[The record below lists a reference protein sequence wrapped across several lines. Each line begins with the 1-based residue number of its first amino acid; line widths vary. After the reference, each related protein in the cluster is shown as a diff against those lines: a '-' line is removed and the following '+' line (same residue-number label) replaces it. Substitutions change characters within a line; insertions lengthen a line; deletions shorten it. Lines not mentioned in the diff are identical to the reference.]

1 MSESSLIMPNGDNNR
16 IYVPLHCHTEH
27 SVLDGL
33 SKPAELAKRAKE
45 LGMPACAI
53 TDHGAMSGCVE
64 FYQAC
69 RKEGIKPI
77 LGMEAYT
84 TPYGHS
90 LDERVSY
97 DVKELRDVPGK
108 GHQRNNYHLILLA
121 KNYTGYMNLC
131 ALHTASYAQGYYY
144 KPRIDFELLK
154 QHHEGLICSNACFTS
169 GHQVRVKST
178 KGGIITQNIEDVKA
192 GQYVLTHDNTW
203 QKVIEP
209 TSRDYNGDGYHITI
223 SHQLAHER
231 EITCTANHEFLV
243 YDKQTNDVRWVSA
256 DLLHKND
263 VLLEPLT
270 YKRIYRSSRRND
282 GFVISAAE
290 LNSLMKELYT
300 IIPEES
306 LFTEDLYITPAMMM
320 TFGLWLADGS
330 ITPQAHRVCFTF
342 NNTEFQFFYDNFLLQ
357 GLKDMGMGVLP
368 IPLFRDEHSRADL
381 AIHDKKIF
389 TVFTYLFDNA
399 KGNDKH
405 IPNKLKHITK
415 KYDAALLYGY
425 MLGDGSFHYENESEG
440 GQVICVSISQ
450 QLIIDIY
457 ELLTWFEFSPSVET
471 ALETVDKNGT
481 HHQQSWHLKVNNTLL
496 ASLLDKEHIF
506 DESTFERILEAAQ
519 LWGNKKKTNI
529 VVVNGVKYRMKTI
542 TAIEKIRLNETVYC
556 LNVDHNHDFVCNGVI
571 VHNCVLGEV
580 NHHLLHEDFGMARD
594 HALRLLDLFGDDYY
608 FEIMNH
614 SLDMEIA
621 IMPRIRELAKELG
634 VKVIATND
642 NHFTYKNDAKLQRTM
657 MLLGMHKSWQDPDVV
672 GSFFDDDII
681 SPNSQKLAEGEDGD
695 SDPIFAMPPSLYV
708 KDYNEMMEVLCLS
721 PEDEEYARQELANTL
736 EVASKCN
743 CELPIIDPNDMS
755 QYHTPLYA
763 IEKDIQYDDY
773 KDSGF
778 ELRQATIDKVV
789 AAMNESGKEGTTLEE
804 VLNEHERASIHFLMW
819 MCEKGI
825 EERIRPK
832 IEARGE
838 PLPLEFY
845 IKNPPE
851 GFQVVHKHNSPD
863 ESFIK
868 GKLDEGLTPED
879 IINLYFER
887 LDYEVSVVCRKGFLD
902 YFSIV
907 QQYCNYARF
916 NDSPPGPGRG
926 SGAGAL
932 LNYLLGITS
941 VDPLPNKLIFERF
954 LNPDRVG
961 YPDIDVDFDK
971 AFRDGIGEYQ
981 ETEGDGLGG
990 GLKGYLRRE
999 YGADNAAGVATFIY
1013 AWGKAALR
1021 AAARV
1026 LFNPPES
1033 VQWADDLCNL
1043 IDDHPKLDLNS
1054 ELQEGV
1060 NPNFVAK
1067 MNSAKHY
1074 KQIVDLALML
1084 QGRITGTS
1092 IHASAFILS
1101 PFKITDKMPL
1111 TVPKA
1116 ERERVQKT
1124 GEKTVDFLISYDGV
1138 ITQESLGFVKL
1149 DLLCIKDL
1157 EVLTHTMKT
1166 IERVYGCKID
1176 IENIPMDD
1184 EAVFQM
1190 LYDHNVAGIFQLDGS
1205 SGMAKVMDDV
1215 KPQSIEE
1222 MNAVIALFRPGPMD
1236 YIPNY
1241 VHGKWHPDQVKYL
1254 DPRLEPILKDT
1265 YGVCVAEGTP
1275 VITRRGQIEIEQ
1287 ISAGDEVLTETG
1299 EYRRCDRLV
1308 DNGVKDCLKV
1318 KSDRG
1323 EEIICTP
1330 EHRFLT
1336 QRGWV
1341 AAKSLN
1347 TSDIIKWFSPFDK
1360 KEIEPFDEKDWLL
1373 GLFIA
1378 DGHSKNSTVKFSCES
1393 EEFARGV
1400 AEAIHRVFPNMK
1412 GITVKKETHECSS
1425 GREGT
1430 TWYVNVAQKQGQNG
1444 SFSKQY
1450 EPNDFVAFLKENG
1463 LHNKTKENK
1472 IWPEHYSFSTLL
1484 GFIEGDGCYKNRTIV
1499 QKNKAVLYAVYKGL
1513 CEYGIQANFSRRNDN
1528 LCWIVNFQYKDVL
1541 RPHIWLTRYE
1551 DLTKVRPSTFDESKC
1566 YGGFIPSELLNDT
1579 SMLDLMSKSD
1589 RRQVREKDKI
1599 SLSLLQ
1605 RYNIELAGKHLE
1617 WARVKSI
1624 TPAGQHHV
1632 YDLTIDSIHS
1642 YVANGYVIHNCA
1654 YQEEAMQITQA
1665 IAGFTGGQA
1674 DNYRKQAAK
1683 KHMDQLVLIKDD
1695 FINGALANDTDP
1707 AVADE
1712 LWEQL
1717 VKFGSYAFNR
1727 SHSAAYAYIAYR
1739 GGFLKA
1745 HFPECFLA
1753 AMCSI
1758 KPMMKKTDKV
1768 PSYLEE
1774 ARQMGVTVKPPHVN
1788 YSMNDFDVPE
1798 KGVIAFG
1805 LGGIKRVGQGAA
1817 PIIAEREANGQFKD
1831 FTDFCTR
1838 VPKQVGKGP
1847 LEALIKAGAL
1857 DGLGWSRMAMEESID
1872 QIVDFRKR
1880 WFAEKEKKDLFADD
1894 LFGFAD
1900 DTDDDDPGIELVAP
1914 FDTEYS
1920 ERELMNKEKEQFG
1933 MYFEK
1938 DPRDFFRVSRYI
1950 TEKRLS
1956 EQATIAFKAGAYDH
1970 PRFVNAGEAITLPDK
1985 TLVQFV
1991 ANIGEVKAFRTK
2003 KGDMMASIYVW
2014 DNGVAESSRF
2024 GFAPTKTTIKCTVF
2038 PKTWANTTPPLVDDV
2053 VVITGR
2059 VSVDPNGEWPTAIL
2073 VDKIEQL
2080 RPDTDWIGSAA
2091 PMSRAQ
2097 EYAEAF
2103 EEMSARDAE
2112 LADPSSAR
2120 YMIPALSF
2128 KNETDLDAFLLDPD
2142 LEKYRGDGR
2151 VLVSVSGDETGR
2163 REEVVS
2169 LKQTRGMVAF
2179 AARYGAIAAKVRL
2192 PKAQRALERRAMMS
2206 SDSTEPTAASA

>member
-1 MSESSLIMPNGDNNR
+1 MSESSIIMPDGDNKQ

-33 SKPAELAKRAKE
+33 SKPSELAKRARE

-69 RKEGIKPI
+69 LKEGIKPI

-84 TPYGHS
+84 TPYGHT
-90 LDERVSY
+90 LDERVPY
-97 DVKELRDVPGK
+97 DIKELRDVPGR

-121 KNYTGYMNLC
+121 KDYEGFTNLC
-131 ALHTASYAQGYYY
+131 TLHTASYAQGYYY

-178 KGGIITQNIEDVKA
+178 KGGIVTQNIEDVKA

-203 QKVIEP
+203 QEVIEP
-209 TSRDYNGDGYHITI
+209 TKRKYNGDGYRIVITN
-223 SHQLAHER
+223 QLAHER
-231 EITCTANHEFLV
+231 EITCTANHEFFV
-243 YDKQTNDVRWVSA
+243 YRRDTNSTDWVSA
-256 DLLHKND
+256 DSLCKND
-263 VLLEPLT
+263 VLLEPL
-270 YKRIYRSSRRND
+270 R
-282 GFVISAAE
+282 
-290 LNSLMKELYT
+290 
-300 IIPEES
+300 
-306 LFTEDLYITPAMMM
+306 
-320 TFGLWLADGS
+320 
-330 ITPQAHRVCFTF
+330 
-342 NNTEFQFFYDNFLLQ
+342 
-357 GLKDMGMGVLP
+357 
-368 IPLFRDEHSRADL
+368 
-381 AIHDKKIF
+381 
-389 TVFTYLFDNA
+389 
-399 KGNDKH
+399 
-405 IPNKLKHITK
+405 
-415 KYDAALLYGY
+415 
-425 MLGDGSFHYENESEG
+425 
-440 GQVICVSISQ
+440 
-450 QLIIDIY
+450 
-457 ELLTWFEFSPSVET
+457 
-471 ALETVDKNGT
+471 
-481 HHQQSWHLKVNNTLL
+481 
-496 ASLLDKEHIF
+496 
-506 DESTFERILEAAQ
+506 
-519 LWGNKKKTNI
+519 GNKKKTNI
-529 VVVNGVKYRMKTI
+529 ITVNGVKYRMKRV
-542 TAIEKIRLNETVYC
+542 ANIEKIHLDEEVYC
-556 LNVDHNHDFVCNGVI
+556 LNVSTNHDFVCNGVI

-580 NHHLLHEDFGMARD
+580 NHHLLKEDFGMARE
-594 HALRLLDLFGDDYY
+594 HALRLQELFGDDYY

-614 SLDMEIA
+614 GLDMEIA

-634 VKVIATND
+634 IKVIATND
-642 NHFTYKNDAKLQRTM
+642 NHFTYKEDAKLQRTM
-657 MLLGMHKSWQDPDVV
+657 MLLGMHKSWSDADVV
-672 GSFFDDDII
+672 GSFFEDDIL
-681 SPNSQKLAEGEDGD
+681 SSNAQKLTEGADGD

-708 KDYNEMMEVLCLS
+708 KDYNEMMEVLCLTS
-721 PEDEEYARQELANTL
+721 EDEQYARQELANTL
-736 EVASKCN
+736 EIAEKCN

-763 IEKDIQYDDY
+763 IEKDIQYDEY

-778 ELRQATIDKVV
+778 ELRQTTIDKVV
-789 AAMNESGKEGTTLEE
+789 EAMNAAGKEGSTLDE
-804 VLNEHERASIHFLMW
+804 VLTEHEKASLHFLMW

-825 EERIRPK
+825 DERIRPK

-838 PLPLEFY
+838 PLPIEFY
-845 IKNPPE
+845 MENPPE

-863 ESFIK
+863 ESYIK
-868 GKLDEGLTPED
+868 GKLAEGLTPED
-879 IINLYFER
+879 IINEYLNR

-926 SGAGAL
+926 CFLPGTMVLTTDGYKAIADITLKDMVFDDEGQICSLLDKFVYDISEDISIVSFVSPEIPDVSCTKDHKFEVWRDYNEVLSASETEWIEASKLKPGMYAVQHRKAAEGSFLDFEKHIFDLASLMKPEKDMAIALTSGNDVAIRIENVLSRPYSGKVYDLCVETENHHSFALQSCHVSNSGAGAL

-971 AFRDGIGEYQ
+971 AFRDGLGEYS
-981 ETEGDGLGG
+981 EEEGGDGLGG

-999 YGADNAAGVATFIY
+999 YGADNAAGVSTFIY

-1067 MNSAKHY
+1067 VNSARHY
-1074 KQIVDLALML
+1074 KQILDLALML

-1101 PFKITDKMPL
+1101 PHSITDKMPL

-1124 GEKTVDFLISYDGV
+1124 GEKTVDYLIAFDGDV
-1138 ITQESLGFVKL
+1138 TQTALGYVKL

-1157 EVLTHTMKT
+1157 EVLTLTMKT

-1205 SGMAKVMDDV
+1205 AGMAQVMDDV

-1241 VHGKWHPDQVKYL
+1241 VNGKWHPETVKYL

-1265 YGVCVAEGTP
+1265 YGVC
-1275 VITRRGQIEIEQ
+1275 
-1287 ISAGDEVLTETG
+1287 
-1299 EYRRCDRLV
+1299 C
-1308 DNGVKDCLKV
+1308 
-1318 KSDRG
+1318 
-1323 EEIICTP
+1323 
-1330 EHRFLT
+1330 
-1336 QRGWV
+1336 
-1341 AAKSLN
+1341 
-1347 TSDIIKWFSPFDK
+1347 
-1360 KEIEPFDEKDWLL
+1360 
-1373 GLFIA
+1373 
-1378 DGHSKNSTVKFSCES
+1378 
-1393 EEFARGV
+1393 
-1400 AEAIHRVFPNMK
+1400 
-1412 GITVKKETHECSS
+1412 
-1425 GREGT
+1425 
-1430 TWYVNVAQKQGQNG
+1430 
-1444 SFSKQY
+1444 
-1450 EPNDFVAFLKENG
+1450 
-1463 LHNKTKENK
+1463 
-1472 IWPEHYSFSTLL
+1472 
-1484 GFIEGDGCYKNRTIV
+1484 
-1499 QKNKAVLYAVYKGL
+1499 
-1513 CEYGIQANFSRRNDN
+1513 
-1528 LCWIVNFQYKDVL
+1528 
-1541 RPHIWLTRYE
+1541 
-1551 DLTKVRPSTFDESKC
+1551 
-1566 YGGFIPSELLNDT
+1566 
-1579 SMLDLMSKSD
+1579 
-1589 RRQVREKDKI
+1589 
-1599 SLSLLQ
+1599 
-1605 RYNIELAGKHLE
+1605 
-1617 WARVKSI
+1617 
-1624 TPAGQHHV
+1624 
-1632 YDLTIDSIHS
+1632 
-1642 YVANGYVIHNCA
+1642 

-1695 FINGALANDTDP
+1695 FINGALANGTDS

-1745 HFPECFLA
+1745 HFPEAFLA

-1758 KPMMKKTDKV
+1758 KPMMKKVDKV

-1788 YSMNDFDVPE
+1788 YSMDGFDVPE

-1805 LGGIKRVGQGAA
+1805 LGGVKRVGQGAG
-1817 PIIAEREANGQFKD
+1817 PIIAEREANGPYKD

-1838 VPKQVGKGP
+1838 VPKQVGKAP
-1847 LEALIKAGAL
+1847 IEALIKAGAL

-1880 WFAEKEKKDLFADD
+1880 WFAEQEKKSLFADD
-1894 LFGFAD
+1894 LFGM
-1900 DTDDDDPGIELVAP
+1900 DDDLDEGDPGIELVAP
-1914 FDTEYS
+1914 FETEYS

-1933 MYFEK
+1933 MYFNK
-1938 DPRDFFRVSRYI
+1938 DPRDFCRVSRYI
-1950 TEKRLS
+1950 TETRLA
-1956 EQATIAFKAGAYDH
+1956 EQSRTAFKAGAYDH
-1970 PRFVNAGEAITLPDK
+1970 PRFVNVSEITSLPDK
-1985 TLVQFV
+1985 TLVQFIG
-1991 ANIGEVKAFRTK
+1991 NIRETRAFRTK
-2003 KGDMMASIYVW
+2003 KGDMMASVFIW

-2024 GFAPTKTTIKCTVF
+2024 GFAPTKSEIKCTIF
-2038 PKTWANTTPPLVDDV
+2038 PKTWASTTPPLTDDV
-2053 VVITGR
+2053 VVVTGR
-2059 VSVDPNGEWPTAIL
+2059 VSVDENGEWPTAVL
-2073 VDKIEQL
+2073 VDKIETL
-2080 RPDTDWIGSAA
+2080 APDSDWISSSA
-2091 PMSRAQ
+2091 SIDRAKEYQ
-2097 EYAEAF
+2097 EAYAAMIE
-2103 EEMSARDAE
+2103 RDNE
-2112 LADPSSAR
+2112 LSDPSSKR
-2120 YMIPALSF
+2120 YLIPAIEF
-2128 KNETDLDAFLLDPD
+2128 KNTTDLDAFLLDPD
-2142 LEKYRGDGR
+2142 LDKYRGEGR
-2151 VLVSVSGDETGR
+2151 VQVSVRDDETGNR
-2163 REEVVS
+2163 TEVIS
-2169 LKQTRGMVAF
+2169 LRQTRGMVAF
-2179 AARYGAIAAKVRL
+2179 AARYGGVAAKIRL
-2192 PKAQRALERRAMMS
+2192 PKAQRALERQKMMGGLS
-2206 SDSTEPTAASA
+2206 SEED